1 MENDISLL
9 SMQSQIDLLKQDNL
23 QYISL
28 INDLHQQISNLKEDI
43 QYKNKQIEK
52 LNIKIDEFM
61 VKDIN
66 RINNMINLTD
76 TKQDKTLFQKIF
88 TWS

>member
-9 SMQSQIDLLKQDNL
+9 TMQSQIDLLKQDNL

-28 INDLHQQISNLKEDI
+28 INDLHQQISNLKDDI

-52 LNIKIDEFM
+52 LNIKIDEYIE
-61 VKDIN
+61 KDIN

-76 TKQDKTLFQKIF
+76 LKQEKTLIEKIF
-88 TWS
+88 FWN

>member
-1 MENDISLL
+1 MENDILLL
-9 SMQSQIDLLKQDNL
+9 SMQTQIDLLKQDNL

-28 INDLHQQISNLKEDI
+28 INDLYQQISNLKDDI

-52 LNIKIDEFM
+52 LNIKINEFM
-61 VKDIN
+61 TKDIN
-66 RINNMINLTD
+66 KINNMINLTD
-76 TKQDKTLFQKIF
+76 SKQEKTLFQKIF